1 MSGWS
6 ERDVPDSRGK
16 TYVIT
21 GGNSGIG
28 WEAGRVLAEHGAH
41 VILACRNA
49 DKAKEAVSAIQRTAR
64 ADAKVEARSLD
75 LASLESVKRFAE
87 TLLSEGQAIDG
98 LLNNA
103 GLMALPYSRTN
114 DGFETQLGVNHLGH
128 FALTG
133 RVLPLLRKATGAR
146 VVNVSSQAHRMG
158 KMNFDDLMSER
169 RYEKWT
175 AYGQSKLA
183 NLLFTFELGRR
194 LKKAGE
200 GIVVT
205 AAHPGYSAT
214 SLQGK
219 GPEMSGSK
227 FDGLMMKM
235 GNGMFAQTAAM
246 GALPTLRAAV
256 DPAAASGD
264 YFGPSGLFEIGG
276 APKKVGTSARARD
289 EASAATLWKRSVEL
303 TGVDFGGL

>member
-49 DKAKEAVSAIQRTAR
+49 DKAKEAVSAIQKTAR

-264 YFGPSGLFEIGG
+264 YFGPGGLFEIGG